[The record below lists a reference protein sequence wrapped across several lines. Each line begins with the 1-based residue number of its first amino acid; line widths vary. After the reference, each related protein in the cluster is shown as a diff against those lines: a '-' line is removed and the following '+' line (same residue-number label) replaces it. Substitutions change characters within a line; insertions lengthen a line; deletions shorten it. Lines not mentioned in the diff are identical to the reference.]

1 VVKSRIDGVVGVAS
15 PQDIP
20 GSGQVY
26 MKRTRTRR
34 NPLLLHWSILGRGLL
49 LEKWVLLDEPALP
62 DGPGPLDDT
71 GVVEEFGWAGALAR
85 T

>member
-1 VVKSRIDGVVGVAS
+1 
-15 PQDIP
+15 
-20 GSGQVY
+20 

-34 NPLLLHWSILGRGLL
+34 KPLLLHWSILGRGLL
-49 LEKWVLLDEPALP
+49 LDKWVLLDEPALP

-71 GVVEEFGWAGALAR
+71 GLVEGFGWAGALAR